1 MKRNFGK
8 NRGFTLLELMIVIA
22 IVAVL
27 VALAVPSYTSWVQ
40 KAARGEAQALLLT
53 WANNQEIWRAG
64 DTDYASDTE
73 IVPPTHDRYT
83 FSLVAVGTNN
93 YTLEADPTG
102 PQVGDKEKGTD
113 CDPLRLTETGLKTP
127 AICWRE

>member
-64 DTDYASDTE
+64 DTDYATDTE
-73 IVPPTHDRYT
+73 IVPPTHDRYN
-83 FSLVAVGTNN
+83 FALAARGTNN
-93 YTLEADPTG
+93 YTLRATTKG
-102 PQVGDKEKGTD
+102 PQVGDNEKGTL
-113 CDPLRLTETGLKTP
+113 CNTLELTETGLKTP
-127 AICWRE
+127 SVCWRE